1 MGGTE
6 LELKFDAELDAEL
19 PSFSDL
25 ASSAVRQVVLTST
38 YWDTADRRIMALGCS
53 LRFRSASDGS
63 VRGWTLKVPAARSE
77 RGVVARDNG
86 GYRRSGAYWIGEL
99 AARTK

>member
-63 VRGWTLKVPAARSE
+63 EPAADAQGPCSAE
-77 RGVVARDNG
+77 RARPSTPPAT
-86 GYRRSGAYWIGEL
+86 R
-99 AARTK
+99 